1 MTKVIKLF
9 LFFVLLGSVR
19 LFAQMPPLI
28 DRELFFGD
36 PEIAGAQISPD
47 GNYISFLK
55 PFNNILNIWVKG
67 RDQKFEDAHPVTAD
81 SLRPVTGYFW
91 SRDSKYILYVQ
102 DKGGDENYRI
112 YAVDPSQKGGPVP
125 ASRDLTPFK
134 GVRAFIYD
142 VPLNNPNEI
151 IIGLNDRDPSL
162 HDVYRLN
169 LSTGERSLIRQNND
183 NVAAWYFDLE
193 GNIRLGLRQ
202 TEDGGTEILKV
213 NGDKLEQIYKVSN
226 EESAGPDRFTKDGK
240 SFYMETNKG
249 NLDKTELVLFD
260 LATGKTKL
268 IDKDPLNEVDIDGA
282 LFSDKTNEILA
293 TFYTGAKR
301 RVYPKQAAFAADY
314 KKLEEA
320 LPGGDIFIKSMTAD
334 ENLWLVG
341 VTKDVDPGSTY
352 LFDRRTGKAEFVYKG
367 RPQLNSDDL
376 ATMQPVT
383 YTSKDGLKIPAYL
396 TVPKGVPAKNLP
408 ALLFVHGGPWG
419 RDYWGYNPIVQFL
432 ANRGYAVL
440 QPNFRGSAGYGKK
453 FLNAGN
459 KEWGTG
465 AMQQDVTD
473 GVAYLLK
480 NGISTPHKIGI
491 VGGSYGGYATL
502 AGLAFTPD
510 LYAAGFDIVGPS
522 NIITLLKSFPPYWA
536 PLKKIFDVRVGS
548 LDNPEDMKRLEE
560 QSPLFSAKNIKAPL
574 FVVQGAND
582 PRVNK
587 AESDQ
592 IVVALRDLG
601 REVEYMVAPDEGHGF
616 KGKENRL
623 AMFAAMEKFFANHLG
638 GRYQEDMP
646 ADIQQKYNNLMVDVA
661 TVTLPEKKEMNE
673 TAELLTKFDGAKV
686 SPGQYSYSVKIN
698 VQGQNIEMNLKRE
711 IVKMQVDGK
720 DIWRVADIATG
731 MLGGYDSL
739 DIDASTLLPIN
750 RAAKQGQATVN
761 IKFGPDAAAGKIIAG
776 PQQIPLN
783 IKYDSPALSDGA
795 SVDLAICSL
804 PLKEGY
810 KAAFNQIDM
819 MKGIAKK
826 MLLEVTGSEKVTAGG
841 KDYDT
846 FKVKVAPAEGG
857 EQTLMWIDKSGAKVV
872 KSHTDLGAQAGGG
885 TVEVELVD

>member
-1 MTKVIKLF
+1 M
-9 LFFVLLGSVR
+9 
-19 LFAQMPPLI
+19 
-28 DRELFFGD
+28 
-36 PEIAGAQISPD
+36 
-47 GNYISFLK
+47 
-55 PFNNILNIWVKG
+55 
-67 RDQKFEDAHPVTAD
+67 
-81 SLRPVTGYFW
+81 
-91 SRDSKYILYVQ
+91 
-102 DKGGDENYRI
+102 
-112 YAVDPSQKGGPVP
+112 
-125 ASRDLTPFK
+125 
-134 GVRAFIYD
+134 
-142 VPLNNPNEI
+142 
-151 IIGLNDRDPSL
+151 NDRDASL

-169 LSTGERSLIRQNND
+169 LITGERTLVRKNND
-183 NVAAWYFDLE
+183 NMAAWYFDLD
-193 GNIRLGLRQ
+193 GNLKLGLRT

-213 NGDKLEQIYKVSN
+213 DGDKLEQIYKVNN

-249 NLDKTELVLFD
+249 DIDKTELVLFD
-260 LATGKTKL
+260 LKTSKTKL

-293 TFYTGAKR
+293 TFYTGEKR
-301 RVYPKQAAFAADY
+301 RVYPKQSAFAADY
-314 KKLEEA
+314 KKLEKA
-320 LPGGDIFIKSMTAD
+320 LPGGNIFIKSMTAD

-352 LFDRRTGKAEFVYKG
+352 LFDRQTGKAEFIYKS
-367 RPQLNSDDL
+367 RPKLNSDYL
-376 ATMQPVT
+376 APMVPVT
-383 YTSKDGLKIPAYL
+383 YTAKDGLKIPAYL
-396 TVPKGVPAKNLP
+396 TIPKGIPAKNLP
-408 ALLFVHGGPWG
+408 ALLLVHGGPWG
-419 RDYWGYNPIVQFL
+419 RDHWGYNPFVQFL

-465 AMQQDVTD
+465 TMQQDITD
-473 GVAYLLK
+473 GVAYLIGE
-480 NGISTPHKIGI
+480 GISAPDKIGI

-522 NIITLLKSFPPYWA
+522 NIISLLKSIPPYWA
-536 PLKKIFDVRVGS
+536 PLKIIFDVRVGS
-548 LDNPEDMKRLEE
+548 LDDPDDVKRMEE
-560 QSPLFSAKNIKAPL
+560 ESPLFSAGSIKAPL

-616 KGKENRL
+616 RGKENRL
-623 AMFAAMEKFFANHLG
+623 AMFAAMEKFFSQHLG

-646 ADIQQKYNNLMVDVA
+646 ADIQEKYDKLMVDVS
-661 TVTLPEKKEMNE
+661 TVSLPKKNE
-673 TAELLTKFDGAKV
+673 TKEAEEFLTKFDGSKV
-686 SPGQYSYSVKIN
+686 NPGQSSYSIKIN
-698 VQGQNIEMNLKRE
+698 VQGQNIQTNLKRE
-711 IVKMQVDGK
+711 IVKMQADGK
-720 DIWRVADIATG
+720 DIWRIADVATG
-731 MLGGYDSL
+731 RLGGYDTL
-739 DIDASTLLPIN
+739 DIDASTLLPIS
-750 RAAKQGQATVN
+750 RAAKRGQATVN
-761 IKFGPDAAAGKIIAG
+761 IKFGPDAAVGKIIAG

-783 IKYDSPALSDGA
+783 IKYDSPALSEGA

-810 KAAFNQIDM
+810 KAAFNQIDL

-846 FKVKVAPAEGG
+846 YKLKIAPAEGG
-857 EQTLMWIDKSGAKVV
+857 EQTLMWVDKAGGKIV
-872 KSHTDLGAQAGGG
+872 KSHSELGAQAGGG
-885 TVEVELVD
+885 TVEVELID